1 MMQPYPSF
9 ETVKTRA
16 HCLALQAAARA
27 HGDAWIDLIQA
38 QLKLKLAE
46 KKLALVKKERRTR

>member
-1 MMQPYPSF
+1 MMQHPNF

-16 HCLALQAAARA
+16 HCLALRAATRA
-27 HGDAWIDLIQA
+27 HGNAWIDFIQA

-46 KKLALVKKERRTR
+46 QKLERIKKERRIK

>member
-1 MMQPYPSF
+1 MQHPNF

-16 HCLALQAAARA
+16 HCLALQAATRA

-46 KKLALVKKERRTR
+46 KKLEKIKKERRTR

>member
-1 MMQPYPSF
+1 MQPYPSF
-9 ETVKTRA
+9 EMMDTRA
-16 HCLALQAAARA
+16 DCLKLQAAKRA

-46 KKLALVKKERRTR
+46 QKLEKIKKERRTR